1 MRWIGLKTLILRE
14 CGVIVRFW
22 SVTLAPPVIMTV
34 LYFTIFGKI
43 IGGRIGLSG
52 GIDYSRFITPGLV
65 LLWVIPF
72 SFGHTAAGL
81 LGARIYRFIEE
92 LLVAPMPGWKIM
104 TGYVIG
110 GTLRGLLVGT
120 AVILISLFFTHLG
133 VHSLWISIAAMLLA
147 AVVSAL
153 GGFITALLVKDFEQ
167 VGTIQTLILVP
178 LTYAGGVFTAVPELP
193 EWARILS
200 FADPLFYMVNAF
212 RYGVLGVSDVPVGI
226 AFTVVCGFGLL
237 LLLVALALMSRGS
250 GMRELTL
257 FEEDK

>member
-1 MRWIGLKTLILRE
+1 MRWIGLKTLVLRE

-22 SVTLAPPVIMTV
+22 SVTLAPPVIMAV

-43 IGGRIGLSG
+43 IGTRIGLSG
-52 GIDYSRFITPGLV
+52 GLDYIRFMTPGLI

-72 SFGHTAAGL
+72 SYGHTATAL

-92 LLVAPMPGWKIM
+92 LLVAPLPAWKIM

-120 AVILISLFFTHLG
+120 AIILTSLLFTHLE
-133 VHSLWISIAAMLLA
+133 VQSVWTSIAAILLA

-153 GGFITALLVKDFEQ
+153 GGFITALLVKNFEQ
-167 VGTIQTLILVP
+167 VATVQISILVP
-178 LTYAGGVFTAVPELP
+178 LTYSGGVFTALSDLP
-193 EWARILS
+193 GWARKFSLVN
-200 FADPLFYMVNAF
+200 PVFYAVNAF
-212 RYGVLGVSDVPVGI
+212 RYGVVGVSDVPPGI
-226 AFTVVCGFGLL
+226 ALAVLSGFGVL
-237 LLLVALALMSRGS
+237 LLLVALVLMSRGA

-257 FEEDK
+257 FEDD